1 MYRRIIIETIQIF
14 FMLFLLI
21 LLQNQQM
28 VSDLFLFQLS
38 PEVDYECWPYTEKR
52 YTKRAKK
59 LAIGET
65 VIAIGKLPVKIHFL
79 R

>member
-1 MYRRIIIETIQIF
+1 
-14 FMLFLLI
+14 
-21 LLQNQQM
+21 M

-52 YTKRAKK
+52 YTKSAKD

-65 VIAIGKLPVKIHFL
+65 VISIGKMPVKIHFYAD

>member
-1 MYRRIIIETIQIF
+1 MF

-21 LLQNQQM
+21 LLLGQQM

-52 YTKRAKK
+52 YTKSAKD

-65 VIAIGKLPVKIHFL
+65 VISIGKMPVKIHFYAD